1 VALRGTL
8 KDFAL
13 PDIFQ
18 LIGMQRKTGLL
29 TLKSERETVT
39 VFFEGGMVVLADSS
53 VRRLDDLLGNVL
65 VRQGKLRKS
74 DLDEAL
80 AKQKVSMQRLGYI
93 LTSQGYIDADALK
106 EALSEQVQQIVFRVF
121 RWKDGQY
128 DFDPTSK
135 VDYDQRHVTPVST
148 DHILMEGIRRV
159 DEWPIIEK
167 RIPSLRMVFR
177 TLVPKSQIQ
186 VTPEGAGDSGGLE
199 AALDDLDSELS
210 TGEKPPSD
218 AVVLSEA
225 EASVYRILDGKRS
238 ISTLVDMTGLSD
250 FDVSRTIFDLIE
262 RNLVE
267 PVGHQRDEVVEEVAR
282 PTPAASPMM
291 GIVLLLVVVAVAAVG
306 IAFTSSTPFRIPGRT
321 GLFPIAIEDAKRTTT
336 LARMERV
343 DSAIRTY
350 FLSFGD
356 YPNSLEDLLN
366 ANPALVS
373 TSDLLDANDTPFLY
387 DRTPDRVAL
396 AAMNEA
402 GEPYLV
408 FVHEVIPGTGSNFEG
423 VAPERP

>member
-1 VALRGTL
+1 MALRGTL

-65 VRQGKLRKS
+65 VRKGMLRKS

-80 AKQKVSMQRLGYI
+80 AKQKISMQRLGYI
-93 LTSQGYIDADALK
+93 LTNQGYIDADALK
-106 EALSEQVQQIVFRVF
+106 QALSEQVEQIVFRVF

-128 DFDPTSK
+128 DFDPTTK

-177 TLVPKSQIQ
+177 ALVPQSQIQ
-186 VTPEGAGDSGGLE
+186 VTPEGAGKSGGLG
-199 AALDDLDSELS
+199 ATLDNLDSELS

-225 EASVYRILDGKRS
+225 EAIVYKILDGKRS
-238 ISTLVDMTGLSD
+238 IAALVDMTGLSD

-282 PTPAASPMM
+282 PIPGRSPML
-291 GIVLLLVVVAVAAVG
+291 GIVLMLVVVVASLVG
-306 IAFTSSTPFRIPGRT
+306 MAFSYSRPFRVPSRVALLPT
-321 GLFPIAIEDAKRTTT
+321 AIEDSQRTRT
-336 LARMERV
+336 LVRMERV
-343 DSAIRTY
+343 DSAIRAY
-350 FLSFGD
+350 FLGFGD

-373 TSDLLDANDTPFLY
+373 TGDLLDAYDNPFLY
-387 DRTPDRVAL
+387 DRTPDRIAL
-396 AAMNEA
+396 AAMNES

-408 FVHEVIPGTGSNFEG
+408 FVHEVIPGTDSNIEG
-423 VAPERP
+423 AALQRR